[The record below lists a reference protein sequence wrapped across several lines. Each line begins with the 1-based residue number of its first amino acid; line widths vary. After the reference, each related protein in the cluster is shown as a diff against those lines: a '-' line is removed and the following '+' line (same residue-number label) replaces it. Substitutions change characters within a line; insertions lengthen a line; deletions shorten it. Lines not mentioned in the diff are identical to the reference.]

1 MKLLSLVITGLVLV
15 LLISLSVMTSEVTE
29 KILQNTVA
37 NEEAPRQH
45 KHIAAKFLCPSEACS
60 PRCGK
65 GYHCMKGQSPKE
77 PPCYCMLDSDMP

>member
-45 KHIAAKFLCPSEACS
+45 KHIAGTFFVIGFIAAVFC
-60 PRCGK
+60 
-65 GYHCMKGQSPKE
+65 
-77 PPCYCMLDSDMP
+77 